1 MTRGTQD
8 LEARL
13 GDRLRYEA
21 ALGELSAALLRRG
34 GVKPPEMVV
43 TEALSPVREAAS
55 AGRVYVF
62 SNQVDDERGL
72 YARRWVE
79 VLAPGVQSASTSAP
93 DTFAYADGLQ
103 RWERELAQ
111 GSAVH
116 GTPTSL
122 PNEEAELLRAHGVR
136 SLLLLP
142 VHVRGAWWGFMG
154 FDDVESEREWTDEDV
169 GLLQTAAV
177 VLGAFIERG
186 MANEALQAA
195 HQQLLQTEKM
205 ATIGA
210 LVAGV
215 AHEINTP
222 LGAISSMHDTLV
234 RGVAKLEAA
243 VDASDTGVAK
253 ALNIVHDANQV
264 IRSATSRVLEIV
276 RRLKD
281 FARYDQGE
289 LERVDLHEE
298 LTDTLSL
305 AHHELKHG
313 VQVHQSFGDIPAVEG
328 YANQIDQVFLN
339 LVVNAKQAMG
349 GKGNLWIST
358 APASQ
363 GVEVWIEDDGPGIDD
378 DKLEAIFAPG
388 FTTKKKGAGLG
399 LGLAICQQIVAKHH
413 GRIRAENRPEGGAR
427 FVVWLPVE
435 QPEGEADTQPVDPA
449 STSDRLDFATRHP
462 DDVSDS
468 SQ

>member
-1 MTRGTQD
+1 MTGPTHD

-13 GDRLRYEA
+13 GHRLKYEA

-34 GVKPPEMVV
+34 GVKPPEMVLS
-43 TEALSPVREAAS
+43 EALAPVREAAS

-62 SNQVDDERGL
+62 SNQDEAGGL
-72 YARRWVE
+72 RAQRWVE
-79 VLAPGVQSASTSAP
+79 VLAPGVPSASARAP
-93 DTFAYADGLQ
+93 DSFAFADGLE
-103 RWERELAQ
+103 RWRRDLESGA
-111 GSAVH
+111 AVH
-116 GTPTSL
+116 GTISSL
-122 PNEEAELLRAHGVR
+122 PPSEVDLLRQHEVR
-136 SLLLLP
+136 SVLLLP
-142 VHVRGAWWGFMG
+142 VHVRGVWWGFLG
-154 FDDVESEREWTDEDV
+154 FDDVESEREWTEEDV

-186 MANEALQAA
+186 MANEALRVA

-243 VDASDTGVAK
+243 VDPSDAGAKK
-253 ALNIVHDANQV
+253 ALSVVHDANQV
-264 IRSATSRVLEIV
+264 IRTATSRVLEIV

-289 LERVDLHEE
+289 LEQVDLHEQ

-313 VQVHQSFGDIPAVEG
+313 IEVHQRFADVPLIQG
-328 YANQIDQVFLN
+328 YSSQIDQVFLN

-349 GKGNLWIST
+349 GTGTLWITT
-358 APASQ
+358 AAVDA
-363 GVEVWIEDDGPGIDD
+363 GVEVSIEDDGPGIDR
-378 DKLEAIFAPG
+378 DKLEAVFAPG

-413 GRIRAENRPEGGAR
+413 GRIRAENRDVGGAR
-427 FVVWLPVE
+427 FVVWF
-435 QPEGEADTQPVDPA
+435 PERPPEESDGGSSADGA
-449 STSDRLDFATRHP
+449 SFRASG
-462 DDVSDS
+462 DDAPHG

>member
-1 MTRGTQD
+1 
-8 LEARL
+8 
-13 GDRLRYEA
+13 
-21 ALGELSAALLRRG
+21 
-34 GVKPPEMVV
+34 
-43 TEALSPVREAAS
+43 
-55 AGRVYVF
+55 
-62 SNQVDDERGL
+62 
-72 YARRWVE
+72 
-79 VLAPGVQSASTSAP
+79 
-93 DTFAYADGLQ
+93 
-103 RWERELAQ
+103 
-111 GSAVH
+111 
-116 GTPTSL
+116 
-122 PNEEAELLRAHGVR
+122 
-136 SLLLLP
+136 
-142 VHVRGAWWGFMG
+142 VRGDWWGFLG
-154 FDDVESEREWTDEDV
+154 FDDVEAEREWTDEDV

-234 RGVAKLEAA
+234 RGVAKLESA
-243 VDASDTGVAK
+243 VDSSDPGVTK
-253 ALNIVHDANQV
+253 ALAIVHDANQV

-313 VQVHQSFGDIPAVEG
+313 VEVHQNLGQVPAVEG

-349 GKGNLWIST
+349 VRGNLWIST
-358 APASQ
+358 APVSA
-363 GVEVWIEDDGPGIDD
+363 GVEVRVEDDGPGIDD

-427 FVVWLPVE
+427 FVVWLPVD
-435 QPEGEADTQPVDPA
+435 QPEGEADTQPAEPA
-449 STSDRLDFATRHP
+449 STSDRLDFAARHP
-462 DDVSDS
+462 DGVSDS
-468 SQ
+468 PE